1 MQTVLFISIVI
12 LCIYIYAYLCRDHR
26 IYNRLVFIAMVA
38 FLIGSCVKSNLIT
51 NSQEKQTTVII
62 SNPTSHDVDSA
73 VVWTDA
79 TSNEVVMSKEEKS
92 DMITVVANSLK
103 NLSKDVAIEDDS

>member
-26 IYNRLVFIAMVA
+26 VYNRLVFIAMVA

-51 NSQEKQTTVII
+51 NSQEKQTTVIV
-62 SNPTSHDVDSA
+62 SNPTSHNVESA
-73 VVWTDA
+73 VVWTDSA
-79 TSNEVVMSKEEKS
+79 NNEIVVSQEEKS
-92 DMITVVANSLK
+92 DTTTFVANSLK

>member
-1 MQTVLFISIVI
+1 MQTVLFISVVI

-26 IYNRLVFIAMVA
+26 VYNRLVFIAMVA

-51 NSQEKQTTVII
+51 NSQEKQTTVVV
-62 SNPTSHDVDSA
+62 SNPTSHNVESA
-73 VVWTDA
+73 VVWTDSA
-79 TSNEVVMSKEEKS
+79 NNEIVVSQEEKS
-92 DMITVVANSLK
+92 DTTTFVTNSLK